1 MEQDNLEIKET
12 VEVVEVNEETKKQE
26 EYNKLITEELD
37 KRMNED
43 FEVKKLREELQEN
56 ELDII
61 KFRKEV
67 EKQNFKISIR
77 TNNIELLENK
87 LKIKELEK
95 KVALLEE
102 LQK

>member
-77 TNNIELLENK
+77 RNNIELLESK

>member
-12 VEVVEVNEETKKQE
+12 VEVNEETKKQE
-26 EYNKLITEELD
+26 EYNKLIIEELE

-43 FEVKKLREELQEN
+43 FEVKKLREELEEN
-56 ELDII
+56 DLDII
-61 KFRKEV
+61 KFKKEI
-67 EKQNFKISIR
+67 EKLNFKISIR
-77 TNNIELLENK
+77 RNNVELIESK